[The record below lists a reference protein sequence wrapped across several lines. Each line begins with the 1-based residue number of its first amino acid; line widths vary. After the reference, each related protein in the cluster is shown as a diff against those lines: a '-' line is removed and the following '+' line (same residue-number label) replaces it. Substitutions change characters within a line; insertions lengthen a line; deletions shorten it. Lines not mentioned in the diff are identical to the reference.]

1 MALAVDV
8 RVNGISHTLLVED
21 HWTLLD
27 MLRES
32 LDLRGA
38 KDGCG
43 EGVCGTCTVLVE
55 GQPVRSCLMLAAQAR
70 DKAVLTIEGLAQN
83 GKLSN
88 VQGAF
93 LEHGAAQ
100 CGYCTPGMIL
110 MTTALL
116 SETPRPTR
124 EEVRRALAGNLCRCT
139 GYTKIIDAAI
149 AASTAQ

>member
-1 MALAVDV
+1 MALAVDA
-8 RVNGISHTLLVED
+8 RVNGVSHTVLVED

-27 MLRES
+27 MLHER

-43 EGVCGTCTVLVE
+43 EGVCGACTVLVD

-70 DKAVLTIEGLAQN
+70 DKSVVTIEGLSKN
-83 GKLSN
+83 GQLSN
-88 VQGAF
+88 VQRAF
-93 LEHGAAQ
+93 LEHGAVQ

-110 MTTALL
+110 MTTAFL
-116 SETPRPTR
+116 SDNPRPTR
-124 EEVRRALAGNLCRCT
+124 EEVRHALAGNLCRCT

-149 AASTAQ
+149 AACTVQ